1 MSRTERLLEELITL
15 RTKPRFTVQELADE
29 FGVSR
34 RTMLRDLQAL
44 AGMGV
49 PLAAMPGPGGGY
61 ELTPGHRLLPL
72 SLTTD
77 EALGLLL
84 SYEAF
89 LQNASSPF
97 STQSLSAVT
106 KVRAVLPPDVVAE
119 LDRVRWHI
127 AILDSPRG
135 FKAPLLGE
143 LLRAAL
149 VGVHLRVVYDSKSG
163 ISERLIF
170 PFGLYAAAGFW
181 YCACYDYKRE
191 MHLSLRADRF
201 QTIERVEGLDRLPHI
216 PLSEWINVVERD
228 DGQQLSL
235 RATVAAP
242 GMKSFDL
249 QALFGPIEPDERGDG
264 VLTGT
269 IPRSEIDWYASRL
282 LPLGTD
288 VVVHSPPELI
298 AAIRQ
303 KAEALAGLYRSA
315 SPG

>member
-1 MSRTERLLEELITL
+1 MSRMERLLEELITL

-49 PLAAMPGPGGGY
+49 PLYATPGPGGGY
-61 ELTPGHRLLPL
+61 ELMPGRRLLPL

-89 LQNASSPF
+89 LQNAPSPF

-106 KVRAVLPPDVVAE
+106 KVRAALPTDVVAE
-119 LDRVRWHI
+119 LDRMRRHI
-127 AILDSPRG
+127 AILDRPRG

-149 VGVHLRVVYDSKSG
+149 DGVHLRVVYDSKSG
-163 ISERLIF
+163 VSERLIF
-170 PFGLYAAAGFW
+170 PFGLYVAAGFW
-181 YCACYDYKRE
+181 YCACYDYKRA

-201 QTIERVEGLDRLPHI
+201 QTIARVEGLERLPHI
-216 PLSEWINVVERD
+216 LLADWIDVVERD
-228 DGQQLSL
+228 DEQQLAL
-235 RATVAAP
+235 RATVTVR

-249 QALFGPIEPDERGDG
+249 QALFGPIEPDEHGAG

-269 IPRSEIDWYASRL
+269 IPRSEIGWFASRL
-282 LPLGTD
+282 LPLGTE

-298 AAIRQ
+298 AAIRE
-303 KAEALAGLYRSA
+303 KVEALAGLYR
-315 SPG
+315 